1 MDRERS
7 VLPARR
13 QWPSGRRTPCKGSGV
28 HPANWAAGSSK
39 SKMQTWM
46 DGDKIS
52 QLILLIRGS
61 WATVSL
67 AGCIIA
73 SHRFWFWQEG
83 SVVRT
88 NCFLDIRS
96 KIGMTASGNCSP
108 TYRQAEASSSSSFS
122 HRKQLHQVIYFVID
136 HVLFSGSLFFN
147 MESGNRMKQVRN
159 IFKDRIVPQ
168 KSQH

>member
-13 QWPSGRRTPCKGSGV
+13 HWPSGRRTPCKGSSV
-28 HPANWAAGSSK
+28 HPANWAPGSSK

-61 WATVSL
+61 WAMVSL

-73 SHRFWFWQEG
+73 SHWFWFWQEG

-108 TYRQAEASSSSSFS
+108 TYRQAEASSSSFS
-122 HRKQLHQVIYFVID
+122 HRKQLHQVIYFVIIMFYFQGRC
-136 HVLFSGSLFFN
+136 FSTWTVVT
-147 MESGNRMKQVRN
+147 EWNR
-159 IFKDRIVPQ
+159 
-168 KSQH
+168 